1 MIIIII
7 IYTPA
12 VLINVNLYSLRILS
26 GMDVPWICVLPP
38 ALTACISSLILT
50 IQLRKQHTF
59 DSILL
64 SGDLPDAG
72 VRFSTV
78 KRDAIVVAVTTL
90 QSALFAF
97 LVGFRLGAALESEV
111 RLNPT
116 CAGVLAVCW
125 VSFDNGKI

>member
-1 MIIIII
+1 
-7 IYTPA
+7 
-12 VLINVNLYSLRILS
+12 
-26 GMDVPWICVLPP
+26 MDMSWIHVLPP

-64 SGDLPDAG
+64 SGDSPDAG

-78 KRDAIVVAVTTL
+78 KRDTTVVAVTTL

-97 LVGFRLGAALESEV
+97 LVGFRLGATLDGEV
-111 RLNPT
+111 RLNPKY
-116 CAGVLAVCW
+116 AGVLAICW